1 MCGVIYLQVDM
12 ANEEAHIIYSC
23 CPVNSGGIGFYELF
37 QFIILVLHC
46 CLVQHLYSYKDIRF
60 VVLFSHVHTQWNCH
74 FPVSFVFGN
83 LAWVIHRCIS
93 FCFKSTVWY
102 LVELATQC
110 HANELGKLKLRS
122 LLPFVCF
129 VKDIQILW
137 ERQPTLLSLNKQSWG
152 RMYRWLGLLV
162 LTRAVCSGPP
172 WQFFPCCHRNQI
184 KCQRANLLWELLP

>member
-129 VKDIQILW
+129 VKDIKFFMGKTTNFAVFEVWTSRAGEECIDD
-137 ERQPTLLSLNKQSWG
+137 
-152 RMYRWLGLLV
+152 LV
-162 LTRAVCSGPP
+162 CLY
-172 WQFFPCCHRNQI
+172 
-184 KCQRANLLWELLP
+184 